1 MQIQI
6 TLIRH
11 TKELIA
17 TAEGE
22 NIYGTIKQDLR
33 SMTRVKAVDLWIRD
47 RCGGFS
53 KEDYSYGMI
62 LRPDSHVLGDA
73 VMINVWLLALLD
85 NILHEAMTDWNNA
98 QRK

>member
-6 TLIRH
+6 TLVRY

-22 NIYGTIKQDLR
+22 NIYGTIKTDLR

-53 KEDYSYGMI
+53 QKDYSHGMI
-62 LRPDSHVLGDA
+62 MRPDSDILADA
-73 VMINVWLLALLD
+73 VMINVYLSALLD
-85 NILHEAMTDWNNA
+85 KIVHEAMTDWNNA
-98 QRK
+98 KKK

>member
-11 TKELIA
+11 MKELIA

-22 NIYGTIKQDLR
+22 NIYGTIKTELR
-33 SMTRVKAVDLWIRD
+33 SMIRVRAVDLWIRD

-53 KEDYSYGMI
+53 ERDYSYGMI
-62 LRPDSHVLGDA
+62 MRPDSHVLADPA
-73 VMINVWLLALLD
+73 MINVYLSALLD
-85 NILHEAMTDWNNA
+85 KIVHEAMTDWNNA
-98 QRK
+98 KRK

>member
-6 TLIRH
+6 TLIRY

-22 NIYGTIKQDLR
+22 NIYGTIKTDLR
-33 SMTRVKAVDLWIRD
+33 SMNRVRAVDLWIRD

-53 KEDYSYGMI
+53 QMDYSHGMI
-62 LRPDSHVLGDA
+62 MRPDSDILADA
-73 VMINVWLLALLD
+73 VMINVYLSALLD
-85 NILHEAMTDWNNA
+85 KIVHEAMTDWNNA
-98 QRK
+98 KRK

>member
-17 TAEGE
+17 RADGE
-22 NIYGTIKQDLR
+22 NVYGTIKTDLR
-33 SMTRVKAVDLWIRD
+33 SMNRVRAVDLWIRD

-53 KEDYSYGMI
+53 QADYAHGMI
-62 LRPDSHVLGDA
+62 QRPDALVLADA
-73 VMINVWLLALLD
+73 VMINVYLSALLD
-85 NILHEAMTDWNNA
+85 KIVHEAMTDWNNA
-98 QRK
+98 KRK